1 MFAMFAQLFA
11 AFSTLFRATE
21 KASSALNN
29 LCEWADESSAS
40 FVDEAR
46 IKRYSSRQEMLSELG
61 ITQAEFDEKTSSVI
75 PEKNKFKALPLSLKP
90 SVA

>member
-1 MFAMFAQLFA
+1 MFAMLAQLFA

-46 IKRYSSRQEMLSELG
+46 IKRYASRQEMLGELG
-61 ITQAEFDEKTSSVI
+61 ITQVQFDSMTASAVPAKV
-75 PEKNKFKALPLSLKP
+75 ALKP
-90 SVA
+90 LNLPSA

>member
-1 MFAMFAQLFA
+1 MFAMLAQLFA

-46 IKRYSSRQEMLSELG
+46 IKRYASRQDMLAELG
-61 ITQAEFDEKTSSVI
+61 ITQAQFDEKTAAAI
-75 PEKNKFKALPLSLKP
+75 PTATKLKP
-90 SVA
+90 LTISS